1 MRLDELPLR
10 QGAEILGVDWEALP
24 PSEAR
29 RLREL
34 GFGEGVRIEV
44 RHRSGW
50 LDRGPLA
57 CQVGRM
63 LIALRQNHAAAISVT
78 PA

>member
-1 MRLDELPLR
+1 VRLDELPLR
-10 QGAEILGVDWEALP
+10 QGAEILDVDWDALP
-24 PSEAR
+24 ASEAR

-34 GFGEGVRIEV
+34 GFGAGVRIEV

-50 LDRGPLA
+50 LSRGPLA

-63 LIALRQNHAAAISVT
+63 LIALRQNHAAAISVM
-78 PA
+78 PS